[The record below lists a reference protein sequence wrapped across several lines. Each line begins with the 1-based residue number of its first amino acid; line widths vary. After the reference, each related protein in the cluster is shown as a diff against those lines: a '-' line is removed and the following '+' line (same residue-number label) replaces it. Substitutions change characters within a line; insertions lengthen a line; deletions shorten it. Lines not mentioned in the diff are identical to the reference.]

1 GGIGRARL
9 TTGQSG
15 LTRSPV
21 ASSTGQTRSA
31 RFRPNLSMAGKRIE
45 ASDELASSSS
55 RGSGQPHR
63 GIRGRGRTQRRGRRG
78 ETVIVAAEGIFSEG
92 LAARSPSGQS
102 SSDLGKLRVKER
114 CIRADPTETDEQ
126 ALDYVMDDS
135 KDVSD
140 DEDVIPPEFVFLDN
154 ASAASSAKF
163 EGISELLLKNAEDQL
178 EDRLFLMRFPRALPY
193 LLGWLKPFPEE
204 LRVSEEMDIRNA
216 DHPFVYLDIRCSDDE
231 GGGAGGRR
239 GGTGGGR
246 GRAGGKDG
254 DAGTGGGG
262 GGGAAGDGAD
272 DTAGD
277 GGNGAAGDGAG
288 HDSDGSSDS
297 DGECVRGYLNV
308 HRSGKL
314 SLDVETISKDLI
326 RLNVESTPCTFPQ
339 KVYRVVVDESAEDEG
354 VLSYLGE
361 TVEKL
366 NCVPDGSS
374 VKKVDYLKEM

>member
-1 GGIGRARL
+1 LCCRGGIGRARL

-204 LRVSEEMDIRNA
+204 LRVSEVEGHSVSELSA
-216 DHPFVYLDIRCSDDE
+216 ACTAFVL
-231 GGGAGGRR
+231 
-239 GGTGGGR
+239 
-246 GRAGGKDG
+246 
-254 DAGTGGGG
+254 
-262 GGGAAGDGAD
+262 GDG
-272 DTAGD
+272 
-277 GGNGAAGDGAG
+277 
-288 HDSDGSSDS
+288 HK
-297 DGECVRGYLNV
+297 ER
-308 HRSGKL
+308 R
-314 SLDVETISKDLI
+314 
-326 RLNVESTPCTFPQ
+326 PP